1 MGGCRCAFQTCENNS
16 ANSPNMH
23 FFHFPAK
30 KMELCKTWAKF
41 ANRIDFLSLPLD
53 KLKNKVVCQSHFK
66 KNCFMNY
73 LQNSLVKT
81 AYPTLMRFGDV
92 VIDLESDSSDD
103 IQAKLQAK
111 GLYSVDL
118 HVPDEMLDKDAEGTQ
133 DTFVIDMLQSNEEDI
148 NVAPGEN
155 LMISGVAR
163 APSSQPNFIFEV
175 LEDKRISPKKDMK
188 EVKEPT
194 ILNATYNKVIRA
206 KGPTQNVGC
215 VTKRTP
221 RKAVVLSEVALT
233 PRQEVLKESKSKQEA
248 MRPDTTETIELVH
261 EELMQQQPME
271 TEDNAKDQALES
283 MAKEIGDLKQMVLET
298 MTTLKAQS
306 PVTSA
311 QKNPPAS
318 ESSSAGNGGKVEKNM
333 NKLQLFNAIK
343 RYLNPSMVALLR
355 MEMFGGMDREWKDDE
370 KEFSVELYNLGLN
383 VYEFMRDEWR
393 FRLPPEKTVKEW
405 ANEM

>member
-1 MGGCRCAFQTCENNS
+1 
-16 ANSPNMH
+16 MH

-30 KMELCKTWAKF
+30 KMELCKIWAKF

-81 AYPTLMRFGDV
+81 AYPTLMRFGDA

-111 GLYSVDL
+111 GLYSVNL

-148 NVAPGEN
+148 NVSPGEN

-175 LEDKRISPKKDMK
+175 LEDKRISQKKDTK
-188 EVKEPT
+188 EAKEPT

-206 KGPTQNVGC
+206 KGPAQNVGC

-221 RKAVVLSEVALT
+221 RKAVVLSEVTLT
-233 PRQEVLKESKSKQEA
+233 PRQEVLKESKPKQEA

-261 EELMQQQPME
+261 EELIQQQPME

-306 PVTSA
+306 SVTSA
-311 QKNPPAS
+311 QKTPPVS